1 MKKYIPSKVELALT
15 LFFFIISISSVSA
28 ATIYVDPTSNSG
40 GTDSTFTVYVKAS
53 ASDLD
58 AYQFNLTW
66 NKNVL
71 DCIGAKSNQPWTNFL
86 IVMDEVNQGNY
97 FAASSDFATSSA
109 NPLIGFTG
117 TTTLAQ
123 ITFRVRGA
131 GDSLL
136 TLSDILLTNPN
147 GEVISYSK
155 TDGYYQS
162 QTDGGQTGGGGCP
175 ILKVN
180 QDNKLVT
187 VEKLDIHSPKDK
199 DVIATSTFTMQT
211 VNGKYEIVLD
221 EAAYLFWDG
230 SHINSVKLTDGTG
243 KECKLISATHSK
255 QGDVLS
261 TITTSDDV
269 RVRSY
274 PGERIKLTY
283 DGCSGNTFT
292 FSIEGYNRKT
302 MVTESLTAIMNFFK
316 NLFGL
321 Q

>member
-123 ITFRVRGA
+123 ITFRVKNA
-131 GDSLL
+131 ESSALA
-136 TLSDILLTNPN
+136 LSDILLLNSA
-147 GEVISYSK
+147 GGVIPYSK

-162 QTDGGQTGGGGCP
+162 QTGGGQTGGGCP

-187 VEKLDIHSPKDK
+187 IGKLNIHSPKDQ
-199 DVIATSTFTMQT
+199 DTIATSTFNMQP
-211 VNGKYEIVLD
+211 VNGKYEIILD

-243 KECKLISATHSK
+243 KECNMISATHSK

-261 TITTSDDV
+261 AIATSDNV

-274 PGERIKLTY
+274 PGERITLTY
-283 DGCSGNTFT
+283 DDCSGNQFT

-302 MVTESLTAIMNFFK
+302 MVTESLAAIMNFFK